1 MFLAARWSHLT
12 ITVGSSNLKT
22 LGTIKFRPIIAA
34 MGYPTKPTQPIP
46 WSSPICRP
54 TRASIFRDS
63 CLWNQS
69 SRQQH
74 LNSIDSRWLA
84 AVSRLWT
91 FSLLSGDEQLPP
103 KAASSLVV
111 FSSFMMRK
119 ECWKGQAS
127 RVAEWVYI
135 VESLSYTVKLYMYP
149 SCVPEKK
156 TGRGRALSGHLGML
170 QNPADVH
177 VPGHF
182 LHPASFSQKKTRIL
196 KKEPKKP
203 LKNGDAKVAK
213 LWP

>member
-12 ITVGSSNLKT
+12 MTVGSSNLKT

-34 MGYPTKPTQPIP
+34 MGYPTFDPTHPLELP
-46 WSSPICRP
+46 HLPP
-54 TRASIFRDS
+54 ERASIFRDS

-74 LNSIDSRWLA
+74 LNSIDSRGLA

-103 KAASSLVV
+103 KEVSSLVV

-135 VESLSYTVKLYMYP
+135 VELLSYTVISYT
-149 SCVPEKK
+149 CI
-156 TGRGRALSGHLGML
+156 T
-170 QNPADVH
+170 H
-177 VPGHF
+177 V
-182 LHPASFSQKKTRIL
+182 S
-196 KKEPKKP
+196 PKK
-203 LKNGDAKVAK
+203 K
-213 LWP
+213 LAGVGH